1 MSMLVR
7 YKKSGGFVQLV
18 KLLEGFG
25 KEKREKFLDLVK
37 KEDAVWAAALQDKLL
52 SVDRIFQWDAQTLSN
67 ICQRMHEKNLAALMH
82 GLDDQQKAKVYELM
96 GHSEKRR
103 LDTYINEMNPSP
115 GEIATGA
122 MKIIEETREM
132 IQTGHIKLDSLD
144 PSLIIEEDIEEHLAT
159 ATNYSSSP
167 YHDKAQNSEGGGELD
182 FGMADHLGG
191 VPSGN
196 SIHAK
201 DYEMLKR
208 KVINLTKEVNLL
220 KRENKVMTEK
230 LAQIKKIA

>member
-1 MSMLVR
+1 MSMLIR
-7 YKKSGGFVQLV
+7 YKKNGGFVQLV

-52 SVDRIFQWDAQTLSN
+52 DLDRIFNWDTQTVAN

-82 GLDDQQKAKVYELM
+82 GLSEDQKNKVYELM

-103 LDTYINEMNPSP
+103 LNTYIDEMTPSP
-115 GEIATGA
+115 GEISTGV
-122 MKIIEETREM
+122 MKLIEETREM

-144 PSLIIEEDIEEHLAT
+144 PSLMIEEDIEEHLAT

-167 YHDKAQNSEGGGELD
+167 YHKKADENGDGLD
-182 FGMADHLGG
+182 FGMAEHLGG
-191 VPSGN
+191 VAAGAGVD
-196 SIHAK
+196 AK
-201 DYEMLKR
+201 EYETLKR

-220 KRENKVMTEK
+220 KRENKVMSEK

>member
-1 MSMLVR
+1 MSMLAR
-7 YKKSGGFVQLV
+7 YKKAGGFVQLV

-25 KEKREKFLDLVK
+25 PEKREKFLDLVK

-52 SVDRIFQWDAQTLSN
+52 DVDRILDWDSQAVAN

-82 GLDDQQKAKVYELM
+82 GLNEDQKNKIYEFM

-103 LDTYINEMNPSP
+103 LNTHIDEMTPSP
-115 GEIATGA
+115 GEIATGK
-122 MKIIEETREM
+122 MKLIEETREM

-144 PSLIIEEDIEEHLAT
+144 PSLMIEEDIEEHLAT
-159 ATNYSSSP
+159 ATNYESSP
-167 YHDKAQNSEGGGELD
+167 YHKKQENGDGLD
-182 FGMADHLGG
+182 FGMAEHLGG
-191 VPSGN
+191 ADPN
-196 SIHAK
+196 SINTK
-201 DYEMLKR
+201 EYEVLKR

-220 KRENKVMTEK
+220 KRENKVMSEK

>member
-7 YKKSGGFVQLV
+7 YKKTGGFVQLV

-25 KEKREKFLDLVK
+25 PEKREKFLDLVK

-52 SVDRIFQWDAQTLSN
+52 DVDRIFNWDSQTVAN

-82 GLDDQQKAKVYELM
+82 GLNEEQKKKVYELM
-96 GHSEKRR
+96 GHSETRR
-103 LDTYINEMNPSP
+103 LNTYIDEMTPSA
-115 GEIATGA
+115 GEIATGK
-122 MKIIEETREM
+122 MKLIEETREM

-144 PSLIIEEDIEEHLAT
+144 PSLMIEEDIEEHLAT
-159 ATNYSSSP
+159 ATNYESSP
-167 YHDKAQNSEGGGELD
+167 YHKKQEEVLD
-182 FGMADHLGG
+182 FGMAEHLGG
-191 VPSGN
+191 ADPN
-196 SIHAK
+196 SVDAK
-201 DYEMLKR
+201 EYETLKR
-208 KVINLTKEVNLL
+208 KVINLTKEVNIL

>member
-1 MSMLVR
+1 MSMLIR
-7 YKKSGGFVQLV
+7 YKKAGGFVQLV

-52 SVDRIFQWDAQTLSN
+52 SVDRIFNWDSQTLSN

-82 GLDDQQKAKVYELM
+82 GLSDEQKAKVYEFM

-103 LDTYINEMNPSP
+103 LDTHISEMTPSP

-122 MKIIEETREM
+122 LKLIEETREM
-132 IQTGHIKLDSLD
+132 IQTGHVKLDSLD
-144 PSLIIEEDIEEHLAT
+144 PSLMIEEDIEEHLAT

-167 YHDKAQNSEGGGELD
+167 YHEKAQNAGDGELD
-182 FGMADHLGG
+182 FGMAEHLGG
-191 VPSGN
+191 APAGGGAN
-196 SIHAK
+196 AK
-201 DYEMLKR
+201 EFELLKR
-208 KVINLTKEVNLL
+208 KVINLTKEVNIL

-230 LAQIKKIA
+230 LTQIKKIA